1 MNKLMKWI
9 LFFFS
14 WTNDFLISVFGLKIV
29 AFSLINSIPFSLNDF
44 LAGMNVISLIIDD
57 LLFGIVDGLFD
68 VLVEMIIEFIF
79 SLIVIVAF
87 FDLMGCFA
95 FIGLF
100 LFDSFVLIQPFFYP
114 RSCGSI
120 SPHLFLFTSSS
131 INYSTH
137 LFPKYPRWRVKLLEG
152 KS

>member
-79 SLIVIVAF
+79 SLIVIEWRSEVNWLTARF
-87 FDLMGCFA
+87 VEFKEFKRRDN
-95 FIGLF
+95 GL
-100 LFDSFVLIQPFFYP
+100 
-114 RSCGSI
+114 
-120 SPHLFLFTSSS
+120 
-131 INYSTH
+131 
-137 LFPKYPRWRVKLLEG
+137 
-152 KS
+152 